1 MAKNSN
7 DKIILN
13 LKKEIE
19 SQKAAISKAAKFIPI
34 TNLTLKI
41 YGELWNFNVCSIDD
55 FYHLRATLQS
65 LLNIGT
71 DYKIS
76 GYKLSEWLE
85 DINAKITIK
94 MINEEKAILT
104 SREKRLEA
112 LLSNEA
118 KVNLELQSIINE
130 MKS

>member
-1 MAKNSN
+1 MAKS
-7 DKIILN
+7 DKVILQ

-19 SQKAAISKAAKFIPI
+19 LQKASISKAVKFTPV

-41 YGELWNFNVCSIDD
+41 YGEIWNFNTLSLDD
-55 FYHLRATLQS
+55 LFHLQATLQS
-65 LLNIGT
+65 LLQCGN

-85 DINAKITIK
+85 DITAKITIK
-94 MINEEKAILT
+94 RINEEKAVLVA
-104 SREKRLEA
+104 REKRLEA
-112 LLSNEA
+112 LLSTEA